1 MLPKRYLTKLAVALL
16 VLLPVLL
23 TAQTYNVTIAVDAA
37 RASVPEGSSIWIT
50 GEVDG
55 WSGWGTELTDAD
67 ADGIYSGT
75 IASVA
80 PGSYRYLYLIGGGWG
95 SPEGRPID
103 QSICDSA
110 VDEGDA
116 TFGFTVVDA
125 DVVAD
130 TTCWNS
136 CDPCQDTYD
145 VTFIVD
151 MTDETVPA
159 ESNIWATGDFGG
171 WSGWDLELTDDN
183 ADGIYSATATVAAG
197 THRFLYLLGGGW
209 GSPEGRPAVG
219 APCAFPHPDDPND
232 VTYGVVALFND
243 VVMDTICW
251 MECVACDEVI
261 DGPTVAAPTPT
272 ELEADVI
279 SIYSD
284 AYTDIAGTN
293 FNPGWGQATVQS
305 EVLIDG
311 NNTMLYTGLNY
322 QGINIGSADG
332 GVAHDVS
339 AKGYLHVDFWSDNS
353 TALNVFL
360 ISISSGEQAFALP
373 VGSTG
378 WMSVDIRLDHFTDLG
393 MVLTDIHQLKFDG
406 NGDIY
411 LDNIYFHG
419 IPWVMPDDL
428 VFNGFETAEDIAIG
442 ADAFWQFDYP
452 VESELVNS
460 ITSTLVSSAGLPQ
473 DGVGAVQFDY
483 TIEHYYQYGGFSSVN
498 HITDAYVDLSPY
510 NYLSFQIQNYIP
522 TNIDSSMALRFT
534 LVDGSNQTDPANW
547 SKDSCEFYY
556 AFIEDDYFFDDEAGS
571 GWSEVRIPLVK
582 AASNAGGQE
591 YNVGFVRTGWAGIA
605 GNDLLDLDK
614 IVGYGFE
621 WVSPPWN
628 TEIGDVMTG
637 SVWFDNLKALYS
649 DDIYG
654 CMDPV
659 SVNYNPDATI
669 DDGSCLY
676 DTDVVDITFELN
688 MEMETV
694 NEDGLF
700 LAGGN
705 YFGYPADYPFHDDGL
720 DGDRIADDNIYTIVV
735 QVPNHFSE
743 DYTFTNGPDWAF
755 KEDIAGQDC
764 AVDPYNDRTISVGIN
779 DTTVTTCFGQCT
791 EDGSC
796 GIVDL
801 VNVTFRVDMR
811 DQVVHE
817 NGVYMAGGGI
827 GEEGHIMDDSD
838 GDDIWEYTLEIA
850 SDIEFFWKFRNGP
863 TDGSWGGDWEGG
875 EGGIQLADGGCGANQ
890 YNDRS
895 VTLTEDTV
903 LPAFCFGYCFP
914 CSPVHD
920 VAVTF
925 SVDMSAETGFNP
937 ASDSPYVIHSANEWD
952 FSNPVLFTETTVSGI
967 WSGTITLTTRDTV
980 NFLFAYGAGTFED
993 MTGQECTVFDEGV
1006 QLDVRQLLTPIGDD
1020 TEYDVPGSVF
1030 GSCTTVGVD
1039 DELLLP
1045 TEFLMSTYPNPFNP
1059 DVTIQYQLPAVEDVK
1074 IDIYNMLGQ
1083 NVRSLVETRHAPGHY
1098 NVVWNGRNSYGHPL
1112 GTGIYFV
1119 VVSRASGTSVMKVT
1133 LLKQSDFAGAGYC

>member
-1 MLPKRYLTKLAVALL
+1 MLPKRYLTKLAIAMLL
-16 VLLPVLL
+16 LLPVLL

-37 RASVPEGSSIWIT
+37 RASVPEGTSIWIT

-67 ADGIYSGT
+67 ADGIFSGT
-75 IASVA
+75 IADVA

-110 VDEGDA
+110 LDEGDA

-151 MTDETVPA
+151 MNEETVP
-159 ESNIWATGDFGG
+159 EGSNIWATGDFGG
-171 WSGWDLELTDDN
+171 WTGWDLELTDDN
-183 ADGIYSATATVAAG
+183 DDGIYSATASVAAG

-219 APCAFPHPDDPND
+219 SACAFPHPDNPSD

-251 MECVACDEVI
+251 MECVGCDEVLE
-261 DGPTVAAPTPT
+261 GPAVAAPTPT

-305 EVLIDG
+305 EVQIDG

-322 QGINIGSADG
+322 QGINIGSTDG

-353 TALNVFL
+353 TALNLFL

-378 WMSVDIRLDHFTDLG
+378 WTSVDIRLDHYTDLG

-419 IPWVMPDDL
+419 EPWVMPDDL
-428 VFNGFETAEDIAIG
+428 VLNGFETAEDIAIG

-473 DGVGAVQFDY
+473 DGVGAGQFDY

-498 HITDAYVDLSPY
+498 HITDDYLDISSH

-534 LVDGSNQTDPANW
+534 LVDASDQPDPTKW

-556 AFIEDDYFFDDEAGS
+556 AFIEDDYFLDDDAGS
-571 GWSEVRIPLVK
+571 GWSEIRIPLVK
-582 AASNAGGQE
+582 TESNAGGQE
-591 YNVGFVRTGWAGIA
+591 YTNGFVRTGWAGIA

-614 IVGYGFE
+614 IVGFGFE

-637 SVWFDNLKALYS
+637 AVWFDNLKAIYS
-649 DDIYG
+649 DDVFG
-654 CMDPV
+654 CMDPTAL
-659 SVNYNPDATI
+659 NYDPTATV
-669 DDGSCLY
+669 DDGSCYY
-676 DTDVVDITFELN
+676 DTDVVDVTFMVN
-688 MEMETV
+688 TEMIEVAET
-694 NEDGLF
+694 GMF
-700 LAGGN
+700 LAGGGT
-705 YFGYPADYPFHDDGL
+705 FGVPGDNPMYDDGTH
-720 DGDRIADDNIYTIVV
+720 GDVTADDGVYTLIYTLMNN
-735 QVPNHFSE
+735 QFTH
-743 DYTFTNGPDWAF
+743 YTFTNGDAGDWSG
-755 KEDIAGQDC
+755 KENIAGQDC
-764 AVDPYNDRTISVGIN
+764 ADPDNFNDRYIQVGVN
-779 DTTVTTCFGQCT
+779 DTTVNTCYAQCT
-791 EDGSC
+791 DDGSC
-796 GIVDL
+796 GFVDL
-801 VNVTFRVDMR
+801 VNVTFRVDMQ
-811 DQVVHE
+811 DEVVHDE
-817 NGVYMAGGGI
+817 GVFIAGGTLPGDNQT
-827 GEEGHIMDDSD
+827 GYQLLDPD
-838 GDDIWEYTLEIA
+838 GDDIYEYTLELPR
-850 SDIEFFWKFRNGP
+850 DMEVTWKFRNSPAING
-863 TDGSWGGDWEGG
+863 WEGDWE
-875 EGGIQLADGGCGANQ
+875 ENEELVNGGCGLPTTD
-890 YNDRS
+890 YTRGDRQ
-895 VTLTEDTV
+895 VTPTEDMV
-903 LPAFCFGYCFP
+903 LPAYCFNSCFP
-914 CSPVHD
+914 CAPAHD
-920 VAVTF
+920 VDVTF
-925 SVDMSAETGFNP
+925 SVDMSAVSGFNP

-952 FSNPVLFTETTVSGI
+952 FSNPVLFTETSVAGT

-980 NFLFAYGAGTFED
+980 NYLFAYGAGTFED
-993 MTGQECTVFDEGV
+993 MTGLECTVFDEGV
-1006 QLDVRQLLTPIGDD
+1006 SLDVRQLLTPIGDE
-1020 TEYDVPGSVF
+1020 TEYDADGAVF
-1030 GSCTTVGVD
+1030 GTCDAVAVE

-1045 TEFLMSTYPNPFNP
+1045 TEFLMHTYPNPFNP
-1059 DVTIQYQLPAVEDVK
+1059 DVNIQYQLPAVEDVK
-1074 IDIYNMLGQ
+1074 IDIFNMLGQ
-1083 NVRSLVETRHAPGHY
+1083 KVTSLVDSRHAAGHY
-1098 NVVWNGRNSYGHPL
+1098 NVVWHGRNSYGHSV

-1133 LLKQSDFAGAGYC
+1133 LLK